1 MSTQQDSEKREPSE
15 ETKVWP
21 WVVGGLAAVIL
32 GRVTYRAVKKAL
44 EPNDGVLGTDPPST
58 PPTVV
63 SNSADAAGYN
73 RVRWANKEAV
83 EKAFGTANLLDF
95 FRVTLGYGSVT
106 LFLPGEEGSDPM
118 VKQFQDD
125 WNLLA
130 DAAERG
136 EIKNMS
142 GIAARLRGR
151 LEPSGRIDVSTL
163 NALEIALPAAFGWR
177 FTANLMRQK
186 QKPTIKTN
194 GRP

>member
-1 MSTQQDSEKREPSE
+1 MSSEGEKQD
-15 ETKVWP
+15 TKVWP
-21 WVVGGLAAVIL
+21 WIL
-32 GRVTYRAVKKAL
+32 GGFATLVLGAITVKVVKQAL
-44 EPNDGVLGTDPPST
+44 EPNDGVLGTEPPTT

-63 SNSADAAGYN
+63 SSSADAAGYN
-73 RVRWANKEAV
+73 RTRWANKEAV

-106 LFLPGEEGSDPM
+106 LFLPGEEGTDPM
-118 VKQFQDD
+118 VRQFQDD

-130 DAAERG
+130 EAAERG

-186 QKPTIKTN
+186 QKPTVTV
-194 GRP
+194 RAEATRR